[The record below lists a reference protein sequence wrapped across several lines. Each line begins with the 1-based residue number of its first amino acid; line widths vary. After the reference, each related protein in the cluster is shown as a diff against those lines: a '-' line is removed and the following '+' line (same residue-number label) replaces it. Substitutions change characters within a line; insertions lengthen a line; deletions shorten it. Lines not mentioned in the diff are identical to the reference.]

1 MDYPQGAGVFI
12 SLEELAAIFP
22 RIKQGEPAMNGA
34 ERQALAKL
42 ETALYEYLSIEE
54 AEELMRIPGS
64 HGTGDGR

>member
-42 ETALYEYLSIEE
+42 EKALYEHLSVEE
-54 AEELMRIPGS
+54 AEKLMRIPGS
-64 HGTGDGR
+64 HGREGSR